1 MLVNDPP
8 ARGEGAFE
16 AGGWIVE
23 PELNCLRK
31 GDLEQRVE
39 PKVMKVLLTLAA
51 HPNHVVAK
59 ETLIATVWPDTF
71 VSDDVLTRCISILR
85 RITGDDPHAPHF
97 IQTVPKA
104 GYRLVAPVSELAPVA
119 AVTLPAALRAS
130 GEMAEAQAPEQ
141 DLPGSAHGIAAVSA
155 AGMRRRTW
163 TVLVISLAATV
174 AIILIGLAGFW
185 SWNARHARGVT
196 AIFRSF
202 RTVQFTSSAGEQ
214 TQPAFSPDGKSIAFI
229 RIAEDGELRRI
240 YIKQIGRESESELT
254 PVTGTDSQPGRKPTG
269 AAGEQQFS
277 PVWSPDSRQIAYLAE
292 SKAGLGLYIAEPG
305 SGRPARKVYTPQ
317 EPSHWEQGALSW
329 SPDGR
334 TLIFPDHV
342 GSQPNSCIFAL
353 DLGTGKARPITT
365 PPAGWEG
372 DLNPAYSPDGRR
384 IAFTRASETAVR
396 DIYWMDA
403 GGGPLHRLTHDRMDI
418 DGLAWSNG
426 SDAIVFS
433 SNRGGK
439 YGLWT
444 MALNASR
451 PVRLP
456 VGAEDA
462 FQPAIGPRPGQLAYA
477 QGLAIWS
484 IVRINGG
491 SGHPAEERPV
501 LASTE
506 QDSAPSLSPDG
517 RYFAFQSLRSG
528 SQQIWIASIDG
539 GSLRQLT
546 TTSGPL
552 TGSPSWSN
560 DGKWILFDSRPDGH
574 SHIFMV
580 PAAGGLPKQL
590 TFGNAND
597 IVPRWSHDDQFVYYR
612 SNRGGEWQ
620 LWRVAI
626 AGGQPQQIT
635 TNDGI
640 EPQESADGKWVYFT
654 RGSDDGLW
662 RVPASGGPE
671 TRVLWQPASGYWGYW
686 QLTPRSIFYLDVTN
700 GSAVIRTLDL
710 NTNQSQLYATLK
722 QIPPPYAG
730 LSVLGNVVLAT
741 EERDAGRH
749 ITLVEAQ

>member
-1 MLVNDPP
+1 VLVNDPP

-31 GDLEQRVE
+31 GNLEQRVE

-51 HPNHVVAK
+51 HPNHVVSK
-59 ETLIATVWPDTF
+59 ENLIATVWPDTF

-85 RITGDDPHAPHF
+85 RITGDDPHAPRF

-104 GYRLVAPVSELAPVA
+104 GYRLVAPISEIAAVA
-119 AVTLPAALRAS
+119 AATHPEAPSANGRSAPIESALL
-130 GEMAEAQAPEQ
+130 GIAEAP
-141 DLPGSAHGIAAVSA
+141 PGSAVEPGPLANGRIWVVVAIA
-155 AGMRRRTW
+155 
-163 TVLVISLAATV
+163 V
-174 AIILIGLAGFW
+174 AIILIVLTGFW
-185 SWNARHARGVT
+185 LWNARHPRGEPAV
-196 AIFRSF
+196 FRSF

-214 TQPAFSPDGKSIAFI
+214 TQPAFSADGRRIAFV
-229 RIAEDGELRRI
+229 RIAEDGGSRRI
-240 YIKQIGRESESELT
+240 YLKQIGRESESELT
-254 PVTGTDSQPGRKPTG
+254 PVTGTYSQPGNKL
-269 AAGEQQFS
+269 ASEAGEQQFS
-277 PVWSPDSRQIAYLAE
+277 PAWSPDSRQIAYLAE
-292 SKAGLGLYIAEPG
+292 SKSGLGLYIAEPG

-342 GSQPNSCIFAL
+342 GSQPDSCIFAL
-353 DLGTGKARPITT
+353 DLGTGKARPIST

-418 DGLAWSNG
+418 DGLAWSTG

-484 IVRINGG
+484 IVRIEGG

-528 SQQIWIASIDG
+528 SQQIWIAALDG

-546 TTSGPL
+546 FTSGPL
-552 TGSPSWSN
+552 TGSPSWSS
-560 DGKWILFDSRPDGH
+560 DGKRILFDSRPDGH

-580 PAAGGLPKQL
+580 SAAGGSPKQL

-654 RGSDDGLW
+654 RGDDDGIW

-686 QLTPRSIFYLDVTN
+686 QLTPRSIFYLDVAN

-710 NTNQSQLYATLK
+710 STGLSTNQSQVYATLK

-730 LSVLGNVVLAT
+730 LSVAENVVLAT